1 MGWEVYVPMPGMT
14 VNSGVIESL
23 GLISHSFVNLFNK
36 GIVLYYFCE
45 SGMRL
50 YEKKIE
56 SDGL

>member
-1 MGWEVYVPMPGMT
+1 MPGMT

-23 GLISHSFVNLFNK
+23 GLISHSFVNLFSK